1 MHVVRRFPP
10 SDAEAAAEVCNE
22 RTDQCV
28 VHKVAGDTAVASVVR
43 CEHDLLLVILSVMAR
58 LQIWQNAYPKEAQ
71 EDGGGNVPLNVQEV
85 GKTSKQCEVAQRL
98 PGIC

>member
-28 VHKVAGDTAVASVVR
+28 VHEVAGDTAVASVVR

-58 LQIWQNAYPKEAQ
+58 LQFSRMHTQKKPRKMA
-71 EDGGGNVPLNVQEV
+71 EV
-85 GKTSKQCEVAQRL
+85 MYH
-98 PGIC
+98 